1 MASETGTVASTVTF
15 EDLRQKQ
22 IDVFQQ
28 MMQTN
33 SWDIELT
40 KVKDELKKMYEA
52 LAKFVPGNT
61 SDGLQR
67 PETVSVFRDFELQ
80 NYLQE
85 LRFVVV
91 SKQIQKL
98 AEAVE
103 SVRPKIGNSDDS
115 AEQNSKVLELEK
127 SLHDAKYFWI
137 GFNKTNIMIYEEIN
151 KKIMQEHLTRFE
163 KLAQFRTSMQAY
175 TKDKTDILD
184 KKIDDS
190 FKKLSAGLKAWETK
204 YQNLCASTVGEHT
217 DDISQAVEK
226 YITRQ
231 LEMKAEKEGLSNED
245 YIGKVLDMVKETD
258 LEKTKNFVSS
268 MSKVGDVDEF
278 CRKVTIMKSL
288 LEQDTKM
295 IEEISKRRSE
305 DLIKMSEE
313 KTQFLLFVQDIASVS
328 NFLSSEK
335 PFFEN
340 EHPDDI
346 RHIRDF
352 LEKSVNGIYEK
363 NVRNRMADIDKRAED
378 IQTKLST
385 ALENVSKDID
395 NYKQEFESMRAVFRA
410 IEKSSGAKKSD
421 REESD

>member
-1 MASETGTVASTVTF
+1 ME
-15 EDLRQKQ
+15 
-22 IDVFQQ
+22 
-28 MMQTN
+28 
-33 SWDIELT
+33 
-40 KVKDELKKMYEA
+40 
-52 LAKFVPGNT
+52 
-61 SDGLQR
+61 
-67 PETVSVFRDFELQ
+67 
-80 NYLQE
+80 
-85 LRFVVV
+85 
-91 SKQIQKL
+91 
-98 AEAVE
+98 
-103 SVRPKIGNSDDS
+103 
-115 AEQNSKVLELEK
+115 
-127 SLHDAKYFWI
+127 
-137 GFNKTNIMIYEEIN
+137 
-151 KKIMQEHLTRFE
+151 
-163 KLAQFRTSMQAY
+163 AY
-175 TKDKTDILD
+175 TKHKTDILD

-190 FKKLSAGLKAWETK
+190 FKKLSAGLEAWETK

-231 LEMKAEKEGLSNED
+231 LEMKAKKEGLSNED

-278 CRKVTIMKSL
+278 CRKVARMKSL

-313 KTQFLLFVQDIASVS
+313 KTQFLLFVQDIARVS

-346 RHIRDF
+346 KHIRDF